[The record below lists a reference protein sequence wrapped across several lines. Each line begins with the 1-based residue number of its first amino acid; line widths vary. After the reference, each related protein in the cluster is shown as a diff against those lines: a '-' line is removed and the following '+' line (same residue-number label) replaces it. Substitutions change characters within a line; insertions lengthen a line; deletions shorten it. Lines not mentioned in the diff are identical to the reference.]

1 MAFDTTAGYGN
12 LPSGNFTPSIFSQKV
27 LKFFRRASVVEDITN
42 TDYAG
47 EIENFGDTV
56 NIIKEPTITVSS
68 YTRGS
73 VVNTQ
78 DLADDQ
84 ITMVV
89 DQANAFAFKIDD
101 IEERQSHINFEALAT
116 SSGAYSLKRRYDA
129 NVLDLMATNAGI
141 TSESDAPTT
150 TFSGLGTLS
159 SAIDIGHTGS
169 VFGSTVPGDKASSL
183 MMAMARA
190 LDDESVPEENR
201 WFVAP
206 PQFYEILF
214 RAGAKFAEVQVTG
227 DQTSPLRNGLVSLGN
242 IAGFTCY
249 KTTALNSSGG
259 TDQVTLT
266 GLATDGTENIVL
278 AGHISSTATASHI
291 AKTEVV
297 RSTESFSDVVR
308 GLHVFGRKVLRP
320 EALCR
325 AVVSLDGS

>member
-1 MAFDTTAGYGN
+1 MAFTTAAGYGN

-56 NIIKEPTITVSS
+56 NIIKEPTITVSA
-68 YTRGS
+68 YQRGS
-73 VVNTQ
+73 VVNPQ

-84 ITMVV
+84 ISMVV

-101 IEERQSHINFEALAT
+101 IEERQSHVNFEALAT
-116 SSGAYSLKRRYDA
+116 SSGAYSLKRSYDA
-129 NVLDLMATNAGI
+129 NILDLMATNAGLS
-141 TSESDAPTT
+141 SETGATT
-150 TFSGLGTLS
+150 ATVAGLGTL
-159 SAIDIGHTGS
+159 GS
-169 VFGSTVPGDKASSL
+169 VLDITEDGDVAMNVMTK
-183 MMAMARA
+183 MARA
-190 LDDESVPEENR
+190 LDDQSIPEENR

-206 PQFYEILF
+206 PLWYEILF
-214 RAGAKFAEVQVTG
+214 KAAAKLAAVNITG
-227 DQTSPLRNGLVSLGN
+227 DATSPLRNGLVTPQT
-242 IAGFTCY
+242 IAGFKCY
-249 KTTALNSSGG
+249 KTTALNSTGG
-259 TDQVTLT
+259 TDQVTIS
-266 GLATDGTENIVL
+266 GLATSGDEHVVL

-320 EALCR
+320 EAIVR
-325 AVVSLDGS
+325 AAVQLT